1 MRRLAILATLL
12 SLTACGIPFVG
23 SNFAQPNKLM
33 GREIRARVT
42 QIPYQHRQELL
53 DNMLWLATKAGEQ
66 AIPMLLEGLN
76 DKEAKVRS
84 SCAWVLCKINDKR
97 VIPYLQQKVKDPH
110 ESVRLEVARSLVY
123 LGDMQQIPGLIKGLD
138 SELLPVRY
146 NCHMALRDST
156 KRDFGYDHLTES
168 DHQRK
173 KAVLS
178 WWEWWGEQSGDPWFA
193 KNYAKD
199 NGLQMDGKPEGKP
212 QGMLRGQGSTT
223 PPMPSFEAE
232 PQKLPTPVNVG
243 GQDEGLGEDPFK
255 ELPEFEEINLG
266 GVGTQEKPTSRK
278 SK

>member
-1 MRRLAILATLL
+1 MRRLAVLATLL
-12 SLTACGIPFVG
+12 SLTACSLPFSG
-23 SNFAQPNKLM
+23 SDFAEPNKLM
-33 GREIRARVT
+33 GREIHTRVS

-53 DNMLWLATKAGEQ
+53 DNLLWLASKAGEQ
-66 AIPMLLEGLN
+66 AIPTLLEGLN
-76 DKEAKVRS
+76 HKEAKVRS
-84 SCAWVLCKINDKR
+84 SCAWVLCKIADKR

-193 KNYAKD
+193 KNYAEE
-199 NGLQMDGKPEGKP
+199 NGLQMPGKPRGRR
-212 QGMLRGQGSTT
+212 RGQGSTT
-223 PPMPSFEAE
+223 PPMPNFETE
-232 PQKLPTPVNVG
+232 PQKLPIPLNVDG
-243 GQDEGLGEDPFK
+243 GQGQDEGGGEDPFK